1 MSIEVFCGNTGQGKS
16 LELARTGFYLLRR
29 NAKLEKKLGV
39 HRKVVSR
46 LKFSDHIEKKYGRY
60 IAYWSDM
67 LELPTFK
74 GADILWDEISTD
86 LDATNWEN
94 IPHAVKMWF
103 RQHEKEGCEIYA
115 TAQDFKDVYVG
126 VRRLTSH
133 MYVMRKLLGSPRPHP
148 TKPPVKRIWGII
160 MKREIMREDYGL
172 ELSEARPTSKLGILF
187 DWFTIQKHDC
197 LLYDTL
203 QKIDVGQLPPLQHR
217 ERKCL
222 DCGHLKVSHF

>member
-16 LELARTGFYLLRR
+16 LELARTGAYLLAR
-29 NAKLEKKLGV
+29 NAKLEKTLGV

-46 LKFSDHIEKKYGRY
+46 LKFSPHVEKKYSRY

-67 LELPTFK
+67 MELPNFK
-74 GADILWDEISTD
+74 GCDILWDEISTD

-133 MYVMRKLLGSPRPHP
+133 MYHMRKVIGSGRPHP
-148 TKPPVKRIWGII
+148 TKPPIKKIWGLIF
-160 MKREIMREDYGL
+160 KREIDRQDYGKELL
-172 ELSEARPTSKLGILF
+172 ESRPVSRWYWLT
-187 DWFTIQKHDC
+187 DWFFIRKADC

-203 QKIDVGQLPPLQHR
+203 QKIQVGELPPLQHR
-217 ERKCL
+217 VRKCL
-222 DCGHLKVSHF
+222 DCDFVKTTHF